1 MKGVSKGLRLLFGVV
16 GMRMVVWH
24 VASIV
29 LNEVGYIYMF
39 FTHTHT
45 RTLSFNFFGTH
56 YVHVLSC
63 SGHSFCSM
71 CLRSHLKIKGYPS
84 NPNHRFLDQFYI
96 LSWGHIYTHVYHLTY
111 TFIKCIL
118 KDAYDKS
125 FPVFSFPKARRRSG
139 LAMAL
144 LLQSLC
150 MMLFYSFMA

>member
-1 MKGVSKGLRLLFGVV
+1 MKGVSKGLPLLFGVV

-24 VASIV
+24 VAPIV

-45 RTLSFNFFGTH
+45 HVHFLFNFFGTH

-84 NPNHRFLDQFYI
+84 NPNNRFLDQFYI
-96 LSWGHIYTHVYHLTY
+96 LSWGHIYLY
-111 TFIKCIL
+111 TCISSHIYIYKMHFERL
-118 KDAYDKS
+118 I
-125 FPVFSFPKARRRSG
+125 
-139 LAMAL
+139 
-144 LLQSLC
+144 
-150 MMLFYSFMA
+150 